1 MILRVHVCLLFTG
14 GSLILHVCF
23 SRLLVL
29 LDVGF
34 LLVVVFDWISVLLGS
49 LRILSFLLP
58 LILASVF
65 VFFKCPVL
73 G

>member
-14 GSLILHVCF
+14 GNLILHICF

-34 LLVVVFDWISVLLGS
+34 LLVVAFDWISV
-49 LRILSFLLP
+49 FLAP
-58 LILASVF
+58 
-65 VFFKCPVL
+65 
-73 G
+73 